1 MVINPSGPTRVFT
14 DHFTD
19 HFFFCFCLARSSC
32 VGDFLKNTRTPH
44 ARSCT
49 APQGTT
55 KDTQIK
61 YIYKREVVSLARP
74 LSRRA
79 PHTHTWDKTFE
90 PIRMLKS
97 CCHDTMK
104 NNSCIISGATNESPR
119 PPNLIVL
126 YTRITATA
134 PLYSTQAMVEPT
146 SVSQNNRT
154 SYISSLATIYNCNVR
169 GK

>member
-1 MVINPSGPTRVFT
+1 MQGVALHHRATL
-14 DHFTD
+14 
-19 HFFFCFCLARSSC
+19 CLQRDNKKRHS
-32 VGDFLKNTRTPH
+32 N
-44 ARSCT
+44 
-49 APQGTT
+49 Q
-55 KDTQIK
+55 K
-61 YIYKREVVSLARP
+61 YIKREVVSLAGP
-74 LSRRA
+74 LPRLA

-97 CCHDTMK
+97 CCLDTMK
-104 NNSCIISGATNESPR
+104 NNSCIISGATNESR

-134 PLYSTQAMVEPT
+134 PFYSTQAMVEPT

>member
-1 MVINPSGPTRVFT
+1 MQGVALYHRSTL
-14 DHFTD
+14 
-19 HFFFCFCLARSSC
+19 CLQRDNKRHSNQKYIKKGSRFISTSIVQA
-32 VGDFLKNTRTPH
+32 GTPH
-44 ARSCT
+44 
-49 APQGTT
+49 
-55 KDTQIK
+55 
-61 YIYKREVVSLARP
+61 
-74 LSRRA
+74 
-79 PHTHTWDKTFE
+79 PHTWGKTFE

-97 CCHDTMK
+97 CCLDTMK
-104 NNSCIISGATNESPR
+104 NNSCTISEATNESPR

-134 PLYSTQAMVEPT
+134 PFYSTQAMVEPT

>member
-1 MVINPSGPTRVFT
+1 MQGVALHHRATL
-14 DHFTD
+14 
-19 HFFFCFCLARSSC
+19 CLQRDNKRHS
-32 VGDFLKNTRTPH
+32 N
-44 ARSCT
+44 
-49 APQGTT
+49 
-55 KDTQIK
+55 QI

-74 LSRRA
+74 LSRLA

-97 CCHDTMK
+97 CCLDTMK

-119 PPNLIVL
+119 PPNLIVQ

-134 PLYSTQAMVEPT
+134 PFYSTQAMVEPT

-154 SYISSLATIYNCNVR
+154 SYKSSLATIYNCNVR